1 MDKLCMSRASRT
13 SVVGHHI
20 WTEVHKHRFTA
31 GRNLLQ
37 GGRNSNH
44 VSLSLQ
50 SGFLLSLQT

>member
-1 MDKLCMSRASRT
+1 MGKLCMSRASRT

-20 WTEVHKHRFTA
+20 WTEVHRHRFTA

-50 SGFLLSLQT
+50 SGFLLSL